1 MLEGIMMKNKSQ
13 YSVAVRRPDG
23 EIEVK
28 TDEYVG
34 IAGDKAWAKL
44 PLIRG
49 MVNFIDSMIL
59 GMKTLS
65 WSASFYEDE
74 EEEAKPGKFEKFLL
88 KLFGEKAEKVVM
100 GATVAFSVIMAVLI
114 FMLLPYFLS
123 GLFRKFIVS
132 NTLLAIVEGCIRM
145 GIFILYVALISSMK
159 DIRRTYMYHGAEHK
173 CINCIERGRALSVRN
188 VRKSSRYHARCGTSF
203 LMFVMVIA
211 VLAHALMGWPNVWIR
226 IISRILVLPLIAG
239 LSYELLKWA
248 GRSDNWLVKILSLPG
263 LYLQKLTTN
272 EPDEKQLE
280 VAIAAMKA
288 VLPEN
293 DTPYFEGLCD
303 LNGEPLREEEK
314 HQDKQQAEE
323 EEKDEST
330 T

>member
-132 NTLLAIVEGCIRM
+132 NTLLAIVEGCF
-145 GIFILYVALISSMK
+145 GVAEN
-159 DIRRTYMYHGAEHK
+159 GA
-173 CINCIERGRALSVRN
+173 
-188 VRKSSRYHARCGTSF
+188 
-203 LMFVMVIA
+203 
-211 VLAHALMGWPNVWIR
+211 VWITQQVKFKALYFIPTALV
-226 IISRILVLPLIAG
+226 IIINKDALVNNMHEAYRQLEGTDYKYGFFVSGPSKTADIEQALVLGAHGPMKVLVV
-239 LSYELLKWA
+239 LK
-248 GRSDNWLVKILSLPG
+248 
-263 LYLQKLTTN
+263 
-272 EPDEKQLE
+272 
-280 VAIAAMKA
+280 
-288 VLPEN
+288 
-293 DTPYFEGLCD
+293 EG
-303 LNGEPLREEEK
+303 
-314 HQDKQQAEE
+314 
-323 EEKDEST
+323 
-330 T
+330 